1 MCAKMNRK
9 KGVSAMRIDEKEE
22 EEEEEQE
29 GEEYM
34 FIMLFP
40 NLLCFL

>member
-22 EEEEEQE
+22 EEEQE